1 MTTLYLVRHGQTL
14 WNVEGR
20 YQGQLDP
27 PLNEKG
33 HQQALATAESLAP
46 LGFEAIY
53 SSDLARARQ
62 TAEALA
68 DKIGLPIQLDP
79 RLREINQGEWQGVL
93 IDDIRTRW
101 PRKIYGWEHDPW
113 RHHPPGGEHLEALQA
128 RLFAAI
134 DEIIARH
141 PQGVV
146 AVFSHKLP
154 IALLKIRYQ
163 GLPAEKIWSLLPA
176 NGAWE
181 IFEVDAIDPHK
192 TLGRAFSC
200 NLDKARG

>member
-1 MTTLYLVRHGQTL
+1 MTTLYLIRHGETP

-33 HQQALATAESLAP
+33 DQQAQATASQLAT

-53 SSDLARARQ
+53 SSNLARARQ
-62 TAEALA
+62 TAQALA
-68 DKIGLPIQLDP
+68 EKIGLPVQLDP
-79 RLREINQGEWQGVL
+79 RLREVNQGRWQGVL
-93 IDDIRTRW
+93 IGDIRARW
-101 PRKIYGWEHDPW
+101 PVEIRGWEHDPW
-113 RHHPPGGEHLEALQA
+113 QHYPPDGETLQQVQS
-128 RLFAAI
+128 RLFTAI
-134 DEIIARH
+134 DEVVTRH
-141 PQGVV
+141 PGGLV

-163 GLPAEKIWSLLPA
+163 GCPANEIWSLLPA

-181 IFEVDAIDPHK
+181 VFEVKHPK
-192 TLGRAFSC
+192 TPGVSEEALEI
-200 NLDKARG
+200 

>member
-1 MTTLYLVRHGQTL
+1 MTTLYLIRHGETP

-27 PLNEKG
+27 PLSERG
-33 HQQALATAESLAP
+33 RQQAQATAARLAP
-46 LGFEAIY
+46 LDFEAIY
-53 SSDLARARQ
+53 SSDLARAHQ
-62 TAEALA
+62 TAKALA
-68 DKIGLPIQLDP
+68 KKIGLSIQLDP
-79 RLREINQGEWQGVL
+79 RLREINQGLWQGVL

-101 PRKIYGWEHDPW
+101 PEEIRGWEHDPW
-113 RHHPPGGEHLEALQA
+113 QHYPPDGENLRQVQT

-134 DEIIARH
+134 DEVVQRH
-141 PQGVV
+141 PQGLV

-163 GLPAEKIWSLLPA
+163 GCPKRKIWSLLPA

-181 IFEVDAIDPHK
+181 IFSISAN
-192 TLGRAFSC
+192 S
-200 NLDKARG
+200 N

>member
-1 MTTLYLVRHGQTL
+1 MTTIYMIRHGETP

-27 PLNEKG
+27 PLTVNG
-33 HQQALATAESLAP
+33 RRQAQVTAEHLASLN
-46 LGFEAIY
+46 FEAIY
-53 SSDLARARQ
+53 SSDLARAGQ

-68 DKIGLPIQLDP
+68 HKIGCSIQFDP
-79 RLREINQGEWQGVL
+79 RLREIHQGEWQGVL
-93 IDDIRTRW
+93 ISDIRAGW
-101 PRKIYGWEHDPW
+101 PNEIYGWEHDPW
-113 RHHPPGGEHLEALQA
+113 QHHPPGGERLQELQA

-134 DEIIARH
+134 DDIAARH

-163 GLPAEKIWSLLPA
+163 GYPPEQIWSLLPA

-181 IFEVDAIDPHK
+181 IFEAGLVDLPPGA
-192 TLGRAFSC
+192 GQS
-200 NLDKARG
+200 